1 MKAGVLD
8 VLLYIFERFQD
19 DEFVPV
25 EKAQQLVDELE
36 EVGFKSFEINSALSW
51 LDGLVETS
59 SENFAPLPSS
69 LISTRVYHPYEEH
82 YLSADCRG
90 FLYFLEQVGV
100 LDPHSR
106 EAVVD
111 RVLAL
116 EIEQPVDLDQLK
128 WVVMMVL
135 FNLPGRQG
143 AAVWLENMDA
153 CFH

>member
-1 MKAGVLD
+1 MKAEVMD

-19 DEFVPV
+19 DEFVPI
-25 EKAQQLVDELE
+25 EKAEALVSELE
-36 EVGFKSFEINSALSW
+36 EVGFQTVEIQSALDW
-51 LDGLVETS
+51 LDGLVDTS
-59 SENFAPLPSS
+59 SENFALKQDSD
-69 LISTRVYHPYEEH
+69 ITTRIYHPYEQH
-82 YLSADCRG
+82 FLSIQCRG

-100 LDPHSR
+100 LDSHSR
-106 EAVVD
+106 EAVID

-116 EIEQPVDLDQLK
+116 ESNKPVDLDQLK

-135 FNLPGRQG
+135 FNLPGKQE

>member
-1 MKAGVLD
+1 MKAEVMD
-8 VLLYIFERFQD
+8 VLLYIFERFQN

-25 EKAQQLVDELE
+25 EKAQALVSELE
-36 EVGFKSFEINSALSW
+36 EVGFKTVEIDSALNW
-51 LDGLVETS
+51 LDGLVDTS
-59 SENFAPLPSS
+59 SKDFEPDQTTLV
-69 LISTRVYHPYEEH
+69 STRIYHPYEQL
-82 YLSADCRG
+82 YLSIPCRG
-90 FLYFLEQVGV
+90 FLYFLENVGV

-116 EIEQPVDLDQLK
+116 NSDTPIDLDQLK

-135 FNLPGRQG
+135 FNIPGKQE